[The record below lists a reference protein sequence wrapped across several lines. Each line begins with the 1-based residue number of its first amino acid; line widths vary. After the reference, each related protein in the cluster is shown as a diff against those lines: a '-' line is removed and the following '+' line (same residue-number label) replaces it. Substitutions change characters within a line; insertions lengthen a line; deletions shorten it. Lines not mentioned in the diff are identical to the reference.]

1 MARSSRTQGV
11 AVAERGG
18 WHSHSCARHGG
29 GGATHGRRTGAERVT
44 EIDRAEHVVERQ
56 LRPSGGALH
65 SAMLA
70 VSAALRSGARRP
82 RSSPVTPSARP
93 CGMRGSSNPRSH
105 PTRARHRD

>member
-29 GGATHGRRTGAERVT
+29 GGATHGRRTGAERVK

-56 LRPSGGALH
+56 LRPPGGAPQ
-65 SAMLA
+65 A
-70 VSAALRSGARRP
+70 VS
-82 RSSPVTPSARP
+82 
-93 CGMRGSSNPRSH
+93 
-105 PTRARHRD
+105 